1 MVPGPGFGSDAVAA
15 AFAESGACCC
25 ASHCVFL
32 VLISFSP
39 KEGHTGG
46 VLLCVGG
53 LGGFWNAGSVT
64 PGHVPWVDT
73 RREWASVPLPAPPPT
88 SDHRL
93 PPGSGDQPPLVPLP
107 SREPPLA
114 NRKCQ
119 AFLLFRTGARAPS
132 PGNTQAFP
140 GEMQAP
146 AWSGPGAFRCW
157 CVHLQ
162 GTGGHRPTV
171 KQTQGGRGTWPR
183 ATATPKG
190 AAGAPPP
197 SEGHPGA
204 SWGTRT
210 PLGRRRV
217 SHELVPDCVSSK
229 LGCSTGRPPAS
240 SGKQAH
246 SLPVVGEGPRHP
258 RGAAARSAPP
268 APTLSE
274 QFLVFS
280 CSKCKVG

>member
-1 MVPGPGFGSDAVAA
+1 MCRGPQRLLERRLGHA
-15 AFAESGACCC
+15 GAC
-25 ASHCVFL
+25 A
-32 VLISFSP
+32 
-39 KEGHTGG
+39 
-46 VLLCVGG
+46 VGG
-53 LGGFWNAGSVT
+53 HA
-64 PGHVPWVDT
+64 
-73 RREWASVPLPAPPPT
+73 REWASVPLPAPPPT

-140 GEMQAP
+140 AEMQAP

-171 KQTQGGRGTWPR
+171 KQTWGGRGIWPR

-204 SWGTRT
+204 SWGTWT

-246 SLPVVGEGPRHP
+246 SLLVVGEGPRHP

>member
-1 MVPGPGFGSDAVAA
+1 MG
-15 AFAESGACCC
+15 
-25 ASHCVFL
+25 
-32 VLISFSP
+32 
-39 KEGHTGG
+39 
-46 VLLCVGG
+46 LC
-53 LGGFWNAGSVT
+53 
-64 PGHVPWVDT
+64 
-73 RREWASVPLPAPPPT
+73 PPP
-88 SDHRL
+88 S
-93 PPGSGDQPPLVPLP
+93 
-107 SREPPLA
+107 
-114 NRKCQ
+114 
-119 AFLLFRTGARAPS
+119 APS
-132 PGNTQAFP
+132 DVGSSPASWFGGPTALGPAAFP
-140 GEMQAP
+140 GASSCQQEV
-146 AWSGPGAFRCW
+146 PGVLVLQNGGTCTQPGEHAGVSRGDAGTCLERTRRLRCW

-171 KQTQGGRGTWPR
+171 KQTRGGRGIWPR
-183 ATATPKG
+183 ATTTPKG

-217 SHELVPDCVSSK
+217 SHELVPDCVSGK
-229 LGCSTGRPPAS
+229 LGCGTGRPPAS

-246 SLPVVGEGPRHP
+246 SLPVVGEGPHHP